1 MNSASIYI
9 ANSEAEKQRIIK
21 GYRSL
26 ASLLREKDSEEY
38 RANKQRFKQ
47 AFRVAADAH
56 KKMRRKSGDPYILHP
71 IAVAR
76 IVIDEIGLGTE
87 AAMVALLHD
96 VVEDTEVKLS
106 DIEQLFGAKIA
117 RMVQSLTKIKTL
129 TNSKASTQ
137 SENLKKMLLN
147 LVEDPQVILIK
158 LADRLHNMRTMDSMT
173 KEKRIKICSETMQ
186 FYVPIAHRL
195 GLYSLKTELED
206 IAMMYLN
213 SSAYNEIAT
222 RLRETKLYRNKFINQ
237 FIQHLKGLISA
248 SNYQIPCRISG
259 RAKSIYSIYA
269 KMQRRK
275 ISLEEV
281 FDVFAIRIIID
292 APPDDDIK
300 PCWDMLFLLNKHF
313 FIFKDRVRDWITKPK
328 PNGYTALHT
337 TVMDASSGKWVEIQI
352 RSRRMDTIAENG
364 IAAHFLYKEEHILKS
379 VYDQWILKIRDLIH
393 KNSQSNSV
401 NVVQEFRDSLV
412 IDEIFVFT
420 PRGDVRSLPKKA
432 TVLDFAY
439 EMHTRLGEQCIG
451 AKVNNNAVSLETEL
465 YSGDRVEIL
474 TSHKQRPQEHHLHF
488 LVLPKARKTVS
499 RYLNKERRKYI
510 KIGIQKYEEHL
521 HKHKMFQ
528 KYKNYKRILIQKFSV
543 PDISAFYA
551 ELGKGNIDLEQ
562 ITPDFFQQAHVP
574 AIRKQAL
581 LNIPSQLSGKNIQYA
596 IATCCNPIKGDNI
609 YGIINK
615 NVNTEFLEVHLEG
628 CKSAERTL
636 SLYDCQVISL
646 RWQEEENIVFEMNIL
661 IRGIDRRGIIYE
673 IVKLISQD
681 LGMDIG
687 SIFIQN
693 NTPQAHTFEM
703 KAKLFVRNK
712 DEWEKLITGLE
723 KIEGIAFVDRLID
736 YPETHAILEKTTTMQ
751 KETTTTQNP

>member
-1 MNSASIYI
+1 MNTTSIYI

-21 GYRSL
+21 GYRAL
-26 ASLLREKDSEEY
+26 ASLLREKDPLEY
-38 RANKQRFKQ
+38 KINKQRFKQ

-76 IVIDEIGLGTE
+76 IVIEEIGLGTE

-96 VVEDTEVKLS
+96 VVEDTEVKLV
-106 DIEQLFGAKIA
+106 DIDQLFGAKIA
-117 RMVQSLTKIKTL
+117 SLVQSLTKIQTL
-129 TNSKASTQ
+129 THSKVSTQ

-158 LADRLHNMRTMDSMT
+158 LADRLHNMRTMDSMS

-213 SSAYNEIAT
+213 SAAYNEIAT
-222 RLRETKLYRNKFINQ
+222 GLRETKLYRNKFINQ
-237 FIQHLKGLISA
+237 FILHLKDIISTN
-248 SNYQIPCRISG
+248 NYPIPYHISG

-275 ISLEEV
+275 ISLAEV

-292 APPDDDIK
+292 APPDNDIK

-313 FIFKDRVRDWITKPK
+313 FVFNDRVRDWITKPK

-352 RSRRMDTIAENG
+352 RSKRMDSIAENG
-364 IAAHFLYKEEHILKS
+364 IAAHFLYKEEHVLKS
-379 VYDQWILKIRDLIH
+379 VYDQWILKIRNLI
-393 KNSQSNSV
+393 NRNNQSNSV
-401 NVVQEFRDSLV
+401 NVVQDFRDSLV

-420 PRGDVRSLPKKA
+420 PGGDVRSLPKKA

-451 AKVNNNAVSLETEL
+451 AKVNNNAVSLDTEL
-465 YSGDRVEIL
+465 FSGDRVEIL
-474 TSHKQRPQEHHLHF
+474 TSHKQCPQERHLHF
-488 LVLPKARKTVS
+488 LVLPKARKAVT
-499 RYLNKERRKYI
+499 RYINKERRKYA
-510 KIGIQKYEEHL
+510 KIGMQKYEEHL
-521 HKHKMFQ
+521 HANKMFS
-528 KYKNYKRILIQKFSV
+528 KYKNYKRILTQKFSV
-543 PDISAFYA
+543 PDINTFYI
-551 ELGKGNIDLEQ
+551 ELGKGNIELSQ
-562 ITPDFFQQAHVP
+562 ITPEFFLKAHIP
-574 AIRKQAL
+574 AIRKQSL
-581 LNIPSQLSGKNIQYA
+581 LDIPSQLAGKNIQYT
-596 IATCCNPIKGDNI
+596 IASCCNPIKGDNI

-615 NVNTEFLEVHLEG
+615 NINAEYLEIHLET
-628 CKSAERTL
+628 CKNAERIL

-646 RWQEEENIVFEMNIL
+646 RWQEEEHIVFEMNIL

-673 IVKLISQD
+673 IAKLISQD
-681 LGMDIG
+681 LSIDIG
-687 SIFIQN
+687 NIILEN
-693 NTPQAHTFEM
+693 NTPQPNTFEM
-703 KAKLFVRNK
+703 RAKLFVRNK
-712 DEWEKLITGLE
+712 AVWTQLIIGLE
-723 KIEGIAFVDRLID
+723 KIEGIAFVDRLIN
-736 YPETHAILEKTTTMQ
+736 YPWTQIQ
-751 KETTTTQNP
+751 KALRQG